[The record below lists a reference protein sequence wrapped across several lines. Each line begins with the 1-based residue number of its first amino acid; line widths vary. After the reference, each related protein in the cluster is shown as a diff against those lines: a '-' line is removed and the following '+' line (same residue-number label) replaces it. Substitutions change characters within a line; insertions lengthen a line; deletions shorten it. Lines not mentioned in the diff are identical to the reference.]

1 LNRVSHRDL
10 LYYILGD
17 TYLKINEKFREYNLG
32 TVSLSA
38 GISIHNPKFPLYRM
52 AEAAGLAE
60 SVAKS
65 VCKDIDGKALKNSL
79 CIFFDDGIFRK
90 ESPAHVF
97 LWEDWKDVQEKMKLL
112 ESFKLSSAYI
122 YQILIYV
129 RELIAK
135 RRSYHFPRLIYT
147 TARME
152 EENETLKD
160 WRKEYDD
167 LTIEQEKENSAW
179 ASKWLKFRDGL
190 FECFEK
196 QESEQGKALLRLRK
210 LETALNYLLL
220 LGRESEKGEETY
232 E

>member
-1 LNRVSHRDL
+1 
-10 LYYILGD
+10 
-17 TYLKINEKFREYNLG
+17 
-32 TVSLSA
+32 
-38 GISIHNPKFPLYRM
+38 
-52 AEAAGLAE
+52 
-60 SVAKS
+60 
-65 VCKDIDGKALKNSL
+65 
-79 CIFFDDGIFRK
+79 
-90 ESPAHVF
+90 
-97 LWEDWKDVQEKMKLL
+97 MKLL

-135 RRSYHFPRLIYT
+135 RRSYHFPRLIYA

-160 WRKEYDD
+160 LREEYDD
-167 LTIEQEKENSAW
+167 LRDEEK
-179 ASKWLKFRDGL
+179 SKSRWMKTWVKFRDGL

-220 LGRESEKGEETY
+220 LGRESERGEETY